1 MRYSYSWTLD
11 IYVLFITNGNDR
23 KMVRKLKGSQ
33 NIVILLLSSF
43 SFSVLWGSYILLLFR
58 TLEQMQ
64 TAKKR
69 REENRRRR
77 RCRLE
82 FHSLQTSDF
91 SSYTTPSFLSSF
103 LLLLRFLRLIVSFHF
118 YYGLMVVVVVSFL

>member
-1 MRYSYSWTLD
+1 
-11 IYVLFITNGNDR
+11 
-23 KMVRKLKGSQ
+23 MVRKLKGAK
-33 NIVILLLSSF
+33 ILSF
-43 SFSVLWGSYILLLFR
+43 YSFPLFFFR
-58 TLEQMQ
+58 FVRQLYFVVVSDSGTN
-64 TAKKR
+64 ADGKR

-118 YYGLMVVVVVSFL
+118 YYGLMVVVVVSFCKFSHIYFSYLIKHLI

>member
-1 MRYSYSWTLD
+1 VRQLYFVVVSDSG
-11 IYVLFITNGNDR
+11 TNADG
-23 KMVRKLKGSQ
+23 K
-33 NIVILLLSSF
+33 
-43 SFSVLWGSYILLLFR
+43 
-58 TLEQMQ
+58 EE
-64 TAKKR
+64 KR

>member
-1 MRYSYSWTLD
+1 
-11 IYVLFITNGNDR
+11 
-23 KMVRKLKGSQ
+23 MVRKLKGAK
-33 NIVILLLSSF
+33 ILSF
-43 SFSVLWGSYILLLFR
+43 YSFPLFR
-58 TLEQMQ
+58 FVRQLYFVVVSDSGTN
-64 TAKKR
+64 ADGK
-69 REENRRRR
+69 EENRRRR

-118 YYGLMVVVVVSFL
+118 YYGLMVVVVVSFCKFSHIYFSYLIKHLI

>member
-23 KMVRKLKGSQ
+23 KMVRKLKGAKILSFYSFPLFLFPFCEA
-33 NIVILLLSSF
+33 VIF
-43 SFSVLWGSYILLLFR
+43 CCCFGLWNKCR
-58 TLEQMQ
+58 RQ
-64 TAKKR
+64 R
-69 REENRRRR
+69 REESRRRR

>member
-11 IYVLFITNGNDR
+11 IYVLCITNGNDR

-43 SFSVLWGSYILLLFR
+43 FFPFCEAVIFCCYFGLWNKCR
-58 TLEQMQ
+58 RQ
-64 TAKKR
+64 R